1 MVRRSIIILTSVA
14 VVGGLCAA
22 AAPPA
27 LEAAFHNT
35 IVSTYPD
42 GRQARLWLNKD
53 GSYRAQGRRHDPS
66 NGTWDVKGD
75 QICLHQK
82 TPATVPIAYCTAI
95 PSGEVGSQWSAKSVF
110 GDPLRVQLVAGR

>member
-1 MVRRSIIILTSVA
+1 MVRRAPTSLTSAAVA
-14 VVGGLCAA
+14 CVLCAA
-22 AAPPA
+22 APPPQ

-66 NGTWDVKGD
+66 HGTWTVKGD
-75 QICLHQK
+75 QICLHQHK
-82 TPATVPIAYCTAI
+82 PATVPIAYCTAI
-95 PSGEVGSQWSAKSVF
+95 PSGEVGSHWSAKSVF